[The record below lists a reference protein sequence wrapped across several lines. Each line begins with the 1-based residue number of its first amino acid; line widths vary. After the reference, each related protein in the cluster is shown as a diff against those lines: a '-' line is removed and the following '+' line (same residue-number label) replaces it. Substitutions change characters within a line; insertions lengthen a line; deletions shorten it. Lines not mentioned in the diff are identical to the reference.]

1 MTKDYTMNIFPD
13 NPKKIKAQI
22 RSYERKLQE
31 EQEEHGFINDGYGK
45 RYLLGPLYMLIDDNE
60 GALQSYAW
68 FETQFPDDVGEP
80 MQYLCWTLA
89 LYRAGDLEA
98 AARKLR
104 QTMLSNLYLIPRL
117 LGQDQEKLDIW
128 HGSNLAE
135 KAYLEYIPPELF
147 DLWDE
152 AALKWVQETYNS
164 PEMIRKRKRY
174 IEIYRQLKNESPGSK
189 RSRLVQEASKIR

>member
-1 MTKDYTMNIFPD
+1 MNIFPD
-13 NPKKIKAQI
+13 NPKKIKARI

-31 EQEEHGFINDGYGK
+31 EQEEHGFINDGYGR

-80 MQYLCWTLA
+80 MQYLCWTLS

-98 AARKLR
+98 SARKLR
-104 QTMLSNLYLIPRL
+104 QTMFSNLYIIPRL

-128 HGSNLAE
+128 HRSNLTE
-135 KAYLEYIPPELF
+135 KAYLEHIPPELF
-147 DLWDE
+147 ELWDE
-152 AALKWVQETYNS
+152 AALKWARETYDS

-189 RSRLVQEASKIR
+189 RSRLVQEASRMRFAK